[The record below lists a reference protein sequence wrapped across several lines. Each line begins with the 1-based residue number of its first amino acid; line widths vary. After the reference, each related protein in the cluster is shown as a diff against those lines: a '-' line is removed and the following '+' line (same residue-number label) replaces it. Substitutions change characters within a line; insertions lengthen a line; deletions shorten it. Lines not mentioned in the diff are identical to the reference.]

1 MDIRNFK
8 SGAANLRGISF
19 DQVKDFFLTRSFIF
33 LNLLWIGLT
42 IMAAVYIYQGH
53 QRAAQS
59 NTVQMT
65 ELKEKQKVV
74 SEYKTIKKEYDDFI
88 KNFPESIPSDQL
100 ISKLSSFAVK
110 NGVQILSFSPTEKK
124 STEYTESASVNLN
137 IGAANYQNIIQFIK
151 DIETSKYVVRIENW
165 SGKISEKNLQRKSQM
180 SAQTTSSGENSIE
193 ANIQI
198 ISIKLKND

>member
-100 ISKLSSFAVK
+100 ISKLSSFTVK

-165 SGKISEKNLQRKSQM
+165 SGKISEKNLQHKSQM
-180 SAQTTSSGENSIE
+180 PAQTAPPGENLIE